1 MVRGD
6 LPVVTRPVRA
16 VFTLGALLTLLA
28 VVVGCGSGAPETA
41 DGAAAPCGQAVLGDW
56 ADGSIDGVYPT
67 DCYLAAID
75 ALPEDV
81 RMYTSAEDDIT
92 RAMQSQSGT
101 APGAG
106 DERGAREAG
115 RASSDRQLSAARPE
129 TAQPSAARPLRLPP
143 APVLVLAGLGL
154 ALLGGGLTA
163 TATRRARRNG

>member
-1 MVRGD
+1 M
-6 LPVVTRPVRA
+6 
-16 VFTLGALLTLLA
+16 LGALLTLV
-28 VVVGCGSGAPETA
+28 VVVGCGSGGPEAA
-41 DGAAAPCGQAVLGDW
+41 DGAGPPCGEAVLGDW

-81 RMYTSAEDDIT
+81 RVYTSAEDDIT
-92 RAMQSQSGT
+92 RAMQSRSGM

-106 DERGAREAG
+106 EGAQA
-115 RASSDRQLSAARPE
+115 ASDRQLSAARPE
-129 TAQPSAARPLRLPP
+129 TAQPNGARSLRFPP
-143 APVLVLAGLGL
+143 APVLILAGLGL